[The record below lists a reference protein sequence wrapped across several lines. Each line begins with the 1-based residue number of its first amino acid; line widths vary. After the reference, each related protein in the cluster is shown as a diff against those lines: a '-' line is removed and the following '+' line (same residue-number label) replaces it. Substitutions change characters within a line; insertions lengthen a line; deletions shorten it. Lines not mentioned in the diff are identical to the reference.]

1 MLRSDR
7 AGRSSPRSW
16 IPPATLGRW
25 YATSHEGAYSKR
37 VWHMATIRI
46 AIDTG
51 AEHSDG
57 VLHYEFTWT
66 GNEREARA
74 VINHVEAATVGHG
87 LKPGNVSRGTH
98 QRLNE
103 ILANIVDPSEDDK
116 AALLSYA
123 FRLAVIENP
132 SRADHGRTVLQRL
145 ALGKG
150 SIISIR
156 VQRDG
161 VAQVIARPL
170 AGDDVVPFLRGKG
183 KTGRNS

>member
-1 MLRSDR
+1 
-7 AGRSSPRSW
+7 
-16 IPPATLGRW
+16 
-25 YATSHEGAYSKR
+25 
-37 VWHMATIRI
+37 MATIRI
-46 AIDTG
+46 AIDAV
-51 AEHSDG
+51 AEHSDD

-87 LKPGNVSRGTH
+87 LKPGNVARGTRH
-98 QRLNE
+98 RLNE
-103 ILANIVDPSEDDK
+103 ILASIGNPSEDDK

-132 SRADHGRTVLQRL
+132 SRGDHGRTVLQRL
-145 ALGKG
+145 ALGKD

-156 VQRDG
+156 AQRNG
-161 VAQVIARPL
+161 AAQVVARPL

-183 KTGRNS
+183 KTGRIS